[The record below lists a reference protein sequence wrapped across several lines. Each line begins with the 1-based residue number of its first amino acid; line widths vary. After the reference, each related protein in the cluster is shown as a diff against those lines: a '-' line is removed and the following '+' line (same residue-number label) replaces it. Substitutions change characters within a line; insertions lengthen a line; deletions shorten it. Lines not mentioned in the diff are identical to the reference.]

1 MARHSLPTD
10 DEVALHPIVR
20 RHVVAAALLCV
31 GLMAF
36 FWPASRINAS
46 FESTCLVRSS
56 AGEAVAR
63 LIQDRDEAAE
73 AHINDAASRL
83 ETCR

>member
-1 MARHSLPTD
+1 MARSPLPTD
-10 DEVALHPIVR
+10 HEVALHPIAR
-20 RHVVAAALLCV
+20 RHVVAAALLCF
-31 GLMAF
+31 GLAAV
-36 FWPASRINAS
+36 FWPASRVNSS
-46 FESTCLVRSS
+46 FEASCGARSS

-73 AHINDAASRL
+73 AHINDAASRP

>member
-1 MARHSLPTD
+1 MPRYSLPT
-10 DEVALHPIVR
+10 DEVALHPMAR
-20 RHVVAAALLCV
+20 RHVVAAALLCCGV
-31 GLMAF
+31 VAF

-46 FESTCLVRSS
+46 SCGTHQA

-63 LIQDRDEAAE
+63 LIQDRNEAAE

-83 ETCR
+83 QREFESCR